1 MKILCVGK
9 TKQSFIE
16 AGIKEYEKRLRL
28 FNPVQWQ
35 ILPDVKLS
43 KSNTVSQVK
52 SQEAEIILKAL
63 SPRDVVV
70 VLDERG
76 RQFGSVD
83 FAKKLEKLQV
93 KGPLV
98 FIIGGVYGLDA
109 SLRNRA
115 DLVLGFSQF
124 TFTHQMIRLLLV
136 EQLYR
141 AYTIL
146 QGKTYHY

>member
-28 FNPVQWQ
+28 YNPVQWQ
-35 ILPDVKLS
+35 IVPDVKLT
-43 KSNTVSQVK
+43 KSNTVEQVK
-52 SQEAEIILKAL
+52 AQEAEIISKAL

-76 RQFGSVD
+76 QQFDSVD
-83 FAKKLEKLQV
+83 FARKLESLQV
-93 KGPLV
+93 QGPLV

>member
-1 MKILCVGK
+1 
-9 TKQSFIE
+9 
-16 AGIKEYEKRLRL
+16 
-28 FNPVQWQ
+28 
-35 ILPDVKLS
+35 
-43 KSNTVSQVK
+43 
-52 SQEAEIILKAL
+52 
-63 SPRDVVV
+63 
-70 VLDERG
+70 
-76 RQFGSVD
+76 
-83 FAKKLEKLQV
+83 
-93 KGPLV
+93 V

>member
-28 FNPVQWQ
+28 YNPVQWQ
-35 ILPDVKLS
+35 IVPDVKLT
-43 KSNTVSQVK
+43 KSNTVEQVK
-52 SQEAEIILKAL
+52 AQEAEIISKAL

-70 VLDERG
+70 LLDERG
-76 RQFGSVD
+76 QQFGSVD
-83 FAKKLEKLQV
+83 FARKLESLQV
-93 KGPLV
+93 QGPLV

>member
-28 FNPVQWQ
+28 YNPVQWQ
-35 ILPDVKLS
+35 IVPDVKLT
-43 KSNTVSQVK
+43 KSNTVEQVK
-52 SQEAEIILKAL
+52 AQEAEIISKAL

-76 RQFGSVD
+76 QQFGSVD
-83 FAKKLEKLQV
+83 FARKLESLQV
-93 KGPLV
+93 QGPLV